1 MDNAGVPNFTPG
13 EKSREKYLQA
23 EREKNVLAFIFLTR
37 ERYYF
42 NKMIKKIVN
51 NCLFVVELRYCFFE
65 NWSS

>member
-42 NKMIKKIVN
+42 NKMVKKTT
-51 NCLFVVELRYCFFE
+51 LFIRSGIIILL
-65 NWSS
+65 N

>member
-1 MDNAGVPNFTPG
+1 MIPMDNAGVPNFTPG

-42 NKMIKKIVN
+42 NKMVKKTT
-51 NCLFVVELRYCFFE
+51 LFIRSGIIILL
-65 NWSS
+65 N